1 MDREQE
7 EVVQRITA
15 RYIAELR
22 AGHQP
27 LLSDYLSRYPQYADA
42 ITDFVAYYHAAEM
55 DIPEETDSI
64 PALSQASRA
73 ALDDAWKRVLHSKNV
88 TNTSLVTLQVMSDN
102 QGKTFPQL
110 ALEIGLSIDILEK
123 LERHII
129 DSTTIPK
136 EVCKRLAKAL
146 QQPLIAIE
154 MYLGL
159 AERKPLTQ
167 GLAEEPATYRM
178 EVQSNVQAQSFR
190 EAVELSMHLP
200 NEQKDAWRVILTEEG
215 L

>member
-7 EVVQRITA
+7 EAVQRITA
-15 RYIAELR
+15 RYMAELR

-27 LLSDYLSRYPQYADA
+27 HLSDYLSRYPQYADA

-55 DIPEETDSI
+55 DIPEESDSI
-64 PALSQASRA
+64 PALSQTSRA
-73 ALDDAWKRVLHSKNV
+73 ALDDAWKRVLHSESVN
-88 TNTSLVTLQVMSDN
+88 NTSAVTLQVMADN
-102 QGKTFPQL
+102 QGKSFPEL

-129 DSTTIPK
+129 DTATIPK
-136 EVCKRLAKAL
+136 EVCKRLTKAL

-159 AERKPLTQ
+159 AERKHLTQ
-167 GLAEEPATYRM
+167 GLAEEPAAYRM
-178 EVQSNVQAQSFR
+178 EVQSNVQAQNFR
-190 EAVELSMHLP
+190 EAVEQSTRLP
-200 NEQKDAWRVILTEEG
+200 NEQKEAWRAILTEEG

>member
-1 MDREQE
+1 
-7 EVVQRITA
+7 
-15 RYIAELR
+15 
-22 AGHQP
+22 
-27 LLSDYLSRYPQYADA
+27 
-42 ITDFVAYYHAAEM
+42 M
-55 DIPEETDSI
+55 DIPKEIDSM
-64 PALSQASRA
+64 PPLSQTSRA
-73 ALDDAWKRVLHSKNV
+73 ALDDALKRMLHSESV
-88 TNTSLVTLQVMSDN
+88 TNTSAVTLQVMADN
-102 QGKTFPQL
+102 QGKSFPQL

-129 DSTTIPK
+129 DTATIPK

-159 AERKPLTQ
+159 AERKQLTQ
-167 GLAEEPATYRM
+167 GVAEEPATYRM

-190 EAVELSMHLP
+190 EAVEQSMGLP
-200 NEQKDAWRVILTEEG
+200 NEQKDAWRAILTEEG

>member
-27 LLSDYLSRYPQYADA
+27 HLSDYLSRYPQYADA
-42 ITDFVAYYHAAEM
+42 ITDFVAYYHAAEV

-64 PALSQASRA
+64 PPLSQASRA
-73 ALDDAWKRVLHSKNV
+73 ALDDAWKRVLHSESGA
-88 TNTSLVTLQVMSDN
+88 NTSLVTLRVMADN
-102 QGKTFPQL
+102 QGKSFPQL
-110 ALEIGLSIDILEK
+110 ALEIGLSMDILEK

-129 DSTTIPK
+129 DTATIPK
-136 EVCKRLAKAL
+136 EIYTRLAKAL

-154 MYLGL
+154 TYLGL
-159 AERKPLTQ
+159 AERKQLTQ
-167 GLAEEPATYRM
+167 GLAEEPATYRV
-178 EVQSNVQAQSFR
+178 EVQSSVQAQSFR
-190 EAVELSMHLP
+190 EAVEQSKRLP
-200 NEQKDAWRVILTEEG
+200 SEQKDAWRAILTEEG

>member
-15 RYIAELR
+15 RYIAELH

-27 LLSDYLSRYPQYADA
+27 HLSDYLSRYPQYADA
-42 ITDFVAYYHAAEM
+42 ITDFITYYHVAEV
-55 DIPEETDSI
+55 DIPKEIDSM
-64 PALSQASRA
+64 PPLSQTSRA
-73 ALDDAWKRVLHSKNV
+73 ALDDALKRMLHSESV
-88 TNTSLVTLQVMSDN
+88 TNTSAVTLQVMADN
-102 QGKTFPQL
+102 QGKSFPQL

-129 DSTTIPK
+129 DTATIPK

-159 AERKPLTQ
+159 AESKQLIQ
-167 GLAEEPATYRM
+167 GVAEEPATYSM

-190 EAVELSMHLP
+190 EAVEQSMGLP
-200 NEQKDAWRVILTEEG
+200 NEQKDAWRAILTEEG

>member
-7 EVVQRITA
+7 EAVQRITA
-15 RYIAELR
+15 RYIAELH

-27 LLSDYLSRYPQYADA
+27 HLSDYLSRYPQYADE

-55 DIPEETDSI
+55 DIPEESDSI
-64 PALSQASRA
+64 PALSQTSRA
-73 ALDDAWKRVLHSKNV
+73 AMDDAWKRVLHSESVN
-88 TNTSLVTLQVMSDN
+88 NTLVVTLQVMANN
-102 QGKTFPQL
+102 QGKSFPQL

-129 DSTTIPK
+129 DTATIPK
-136 EVCKRLAKAL
+136 EVYRRLAKAL

-154 MYLGL
+154 MHLGL
-159 AERKPLTQ
+159 AERKQLTQ

-190 EAVELSMHLP
+190 EAVEQSMRLP
-200 NEQKDAWRVILTEEG
+200 NEQKDAWRAILIEEG